1 MGKTGWEKVD
11 GNSGKTDFFADAH
24 LEVRAPI
31 WAPKGAKGAKGAQG
45 RAPLR
50 GAGVTT
56 CAQVGKVML
65 CYSLASQIR
74 C

>member
-31 WAPKGAKGAKGAQG
+31 WAPKGAKGAQG

-65 CYSLASQIR
+65 CVVPR
-74 C
+74 GMC